1 MIKDKSNKQPKV
13 ETLGEYLK
21 RIMSEKRLTMI
32 DVQERSDR
40 RITDAYIAN
49 IMKGIA
55 NNPSVDKLK
64 ALAVGIGEPEDD
76 VFKVA
81 RGVPLDGKQ
90 EENGE
95 PWSAGGIVKAMEM
108 VMTSPERTQIL
119 RALMQMSIK
128 DLKAVLQFIE
138 SMKKPVHPEQS
149 ISSK

>member
-1 MIKDKSNKQPKV
+1 MIKGKSNKQPKV

-32 DVQERSDR
+32 DVQERSDK

-55 NNPSVDKLK
+55 SNPSVDKLK
-64 ALAVGIGEPEDD
+64 ALAVGLGEPEEN

-81 RGVPLDGKQ
+81 RGVPLDGAQ
-90 EENGE
+90 EQNGE
-95 PWSAGGIVKAMEM
+95 PWSAGGIVNAMEM

-119 RALMQMSIK
+119 RALMQMPIR
-128 DLKAVLQFIE
+128 DLKTVLQFIE
-138 SMKKPVHPEQS
+138 SMKKPAPPE
-149 ISSK
+149 

>member
-1 MIKDKSNKQPKV
+1 MIKGKSNKQPKV
-13 ETLGEYLK
+13 ESLGQYLR

-55 NNPSVDKLK
+55 SNPSVDKLK
-64 ALAVGIGEPEDD
+64 ALAVGLGEPEDD

-81 RGVPLDGKQ
+81 RGLPLVGQQ
-90 EENGE
+90 EQNDE
-95 PWSAGGIVKAMEM
+95 PWSAGGIVKAMEL

-119 RALMQMSIK
+119 RALMQMPIK

-138 SMKKPVHPEQS
+138 SMKKPAPAE
-149 ISSK
+149 

>member
-1 MIKDKSNKQPKV
+1 MTKGKSNKQPKV
-13 ETLGEYLK
+13 EPLGQYLK

-32 DVQERSDR
+32 DVQERSNR

-64 ALAVGIGEPEDD
+64 ALAVGIGEPEEN

-81 RGVPLDGKQ
+81 RGVPLDGQ
-90 EENGE
+90 PEQNGE
-95 PWSAGGIVKAMEM
+95 TWSAGGILKAMEM
-108 VMTSPERTQIL
+108 VMVSPERSQIL
-119 RALMQMSIK
+119 RALMQMPVK
-128 DLKAVLQFIE
+128 DLKTVLQFIE
-138 SMKKPVHPEQS
+138 SLKPPASSEQD

>member
-1 MIKDKSNKQPKV
+1 MIKSKSNKESKV

-55 NNPSVDKLK
+55 NNLSVDKLK
-64 ALAVGIGEPEDD
+64 ALAVGLGEPEET

-81 RGVPLDGKQ
+81 RGVPLDDA
-90 EENGE
+90 EEQNGE

-108 VMTSPERTQIL
+108 VMVSPERTHIL
-119 RALMQMSIK
+119 RALMQMPIK

-138 SMKKPVHPEQS
+138 SMKK
-149 ISSK
+149 